1 MPAPWKPAA
10 LAHALALLLVA
21 GMPIAAAAQKG
32 SGTGFLVDG
41 AGHVLTN
48 AHVAGKCAMVVVGID
63 GKRLSAVVVSRNA
76 QLDLALLATRA
87 FTPTYATFR
96 AGAPARAGEAV
107 TAAGFPL
114 RGLLASGP
122 IVTTGIVNATAGL
135 LDDRS
140 RLQISAAVQPGNSG
154 GPLLDAAGNV
164 IGVVVSKLDAM
175 EVAKS
180 TGDLPQNVNFAI
192 KGERAR
198 AFLEANRIVPRT
210 GPWTRP
216 IDPVGVAAIAKAIA
230 VPVECQ

>member
-1 MPAPWKPAA
+1 MAR
-10 LAHALALLLVA
+10 ALALLLVA
-21 GMPIAAAAQKG
+21 GMPIAAAPQKG
-32 SGTGFLVDG
+32 SGTGFLVDA

-48 AHVAGKCAMVVVGID
+48 AHVAGKCALVVGIA
-63 GKRLSAVVVSRNA
+63 GKKLPAVVVSRNA

-87 FTPTYATFR
+87 STPTYATFR
-96 AGAPARAGEAV
+96 AGAPARAGEVV

-175 EVAKS
+175 EVVKS